1 MWLVGL
7 TQKLCLYSVL
17 VWNTILCFSS
27 LLHYPEHAAED
38 DKRQGPGGSGCAIL
52 AQSGVVSK
60 TSKHADINPSAA
72 REDILQLPMDLRA
85 KRHLRK
91 HLRLL
96 IRKIS
101 RVVSEAQVFLCVFLN
116 RLSQFCVHQF
126 SVLCSS
132 VLSSVF
138 IVESRDQEPV
148 CNVHQQM
155 DSLSFQKTH

>member
-101 RVVSEAQVFLCVFLN
+101 GVISEAQVFCCFVF
-116 RLSQFCVHQF
+116 
-126 SVLCSS
+126 
-132 VLSSVF
+132 
-138 IVESRDQEPV
+138 
-148 CNVHQQM
+148 
-155 DSLSFQKTH
+155 

>member
-1 MWLVGL
+1 MACRPDPEAMAINAFTLSWSGIQFYAFPPFCIIPSML
-7 TQKLCLYSVL
+7 QKMTKD
-17 VWNTILCFSS
+17 N
-27 LLHYPEHAAED
+27 HY
-38 DKRQGPGGSGCAIL
+38 PGGSGCAIL

-101 RVVSEAQVFLCVFLN
+101 GVISEAQVFCCFVF
-116 RLSQFCVHQF
+116 
-126 SVLCSS
+126 
-132 VLSSVF
+132 
-138 IVESRDQEPV
+138 
-148 CNVHQQM
+148 
-155 DSLSFQKTH
+155 